1 MMEREFVTRTA
12 SIVALVAS
20 ALLVGDLFLGWQR
33 ASVEVAGVVDVES
46 TSMGWSGWGFSVGL
60 LALLIMVVA
69 LAQLR
74 GTRTVERHA
83 LTAGV
88 LALGLLAA
96 TLLAVFSGDATVD
109 VAGVAAVE
117 VDSTQWPAWA
127 GLVLGVI
134 ASVAAL
140 VPVVAELGRPAPH
153 GLPGPA

>member
-1 MMEREFVTRTA
+1 MEREIVTRTA

-20 ALLVGDLFLGWQR
+20 ALLVGDLFLDWQR
-33 ASVEVAGVVDVES
+33 VRVEVAGVADVES

-60 LALLIMVVA
+60 LALLIVVVA

-74 GTRTVERHA
+74 GTRTLAGHA

-96 TLLAVFSGDATVD
+96 TFLAVFSGDASVD
-109 VAGVAAVE
+109 VAGVVGVE
-117 VDSTQWPAWA
+117 VQSTLWPAWA

-140 VPVVAELGRPAPH
+140 VPVVAELGQPSPR